1 MAKTHRYEV
10 TVEWTGNKGTG
21 TSGYRAYDRDYEI
34 TSGTKPPVAG
44 SSDPAFRGD
53 AARWCPEELLV
64 AALAAC
70 HKLWYLHLCAV
81 AGVIVTDYVDRAA
94 GEAEMNPDGTGR
106 FVRAVLKPEVTIAP
120 DSDAD
125 KALALHKDAHAKC
138 LIALSVNFPVEHAPE
153 IRT

>member
-10 TVEWTGNKGTG
+10 AVEWTGNKGTG
-21 TSGYRAYDRDYEI
+21 TSGFRAYDRTYDI
-34 TSGTKPPVAG
+34 TAGTKPPIVG

-53 AARWCPEELLV
+53 ADRWSPEDLLV
-64 AALAAC
+64 GALAAC

-81 AGVIVTDYVDRAA
+81 AGVVVTDYVDRAV
-94 GEAEMNPDGTGR
+94 GEAEMNPDGTGH
-106 FVRAVLKPEVTIAP
+106 FVRVVLKPEVTLAP
-120 DSDAD
+120 DADAD

-138 LIALSVNFPVEHAPE
+138 LIAHSVNFPVEHEPE